1 MEGMKVMNK
10 PTILYEDN
18 HIIVVVKEANIP
30 VQEDAS
36 KDKDLLTILK
46 EYVKIKHEGQKRKQG
61 TPYYL
66 HPFAVA
72 DILKEKGFNDDY
84 QAAGLLHDTLED
96 TNATKEEILKLSN
109 KEVLDTVVLL
119 TKEKGYKMQDYY
131 NRIKNND
138 MAKMVKLADRYHN
151 LSESTMTN
159 ILFKKKYIKETEDW
173 YIKMAEGTCFEE
185 DIKQA
190 LDNLIKSL

>member
-1 MEGMKVMNK
+1 MDIE
-10 PTILYEDN
+10 
-18 HIIVVVKEANIP
+18 
-30 VQEDAS
+30 
-36 KDKDLLTILK
+36 ILK

-84 QAAGLLHDTLED
+84 QAAGLLHDT
-96 TNATKEEILKLSN
+96 KEEILKLSN
-109 KEVLDTVVLL
+109 KGVLDTVVLL
-119 TKEKGYKMQDYY
+119 TKEKEYKMQDYY
-131 NRIKNND
+131 NRIINND

-159 ILFKKKYIKETEDW
+159 ILFKKKYIKETEEW
-173 YIKMAEGTCFEE
+173 YLKMAEGTCFEE

>member
-1 MEGMKVMNK
+1 MDIE
-10 PTILYEDN
+10 
-18 HIIVVVKEANIP
+18 
-30 VQEDAS
+30 
-36 KDKDLLTILK
+36 ILK

-96 TNATKEEILKLSN
+96 TNATKE
-109 KEVLDTVVLL
+109 KE
-119 TKEKGYKMQDYY
+119 YKMQDYY
-131 NRIKNND
+131 NRIINND

-159 ILFKKKYIKETEDW
+159 ILFKKKYIKETEEW
-173 YIKMAEGTCFEE
+173 YLKMAEGTCFEE

>member
-1 MEGMKVMNK
+1 MDIE
-10 PTILYEDN
+10 
-18 HIIVVVKEANIP
+18 
-30 VQEDAS
+30 
-36 KDKDLLTILK
+36 ILK

-109 KEVLDTVVLL
+109 KGVLDTVVLL

-131 NRIKNND
+131 NRIINND
-138 MAKMVKLADRYHN
+138 MAKMVKLADRVHN
-151 LSESTMTN
+151 LSESHFASDKWINKYVAETKQWYLRMAKGT
-159 ILFKKKYIKETEDW
+159 LFEKQLK
-173 YIKMAEGTCFEE
+173 
-185 DIKQA
+185 DIIEK
-190 LDNLIKSL
+190 LEK

>member
-1 MEGMKVMNK
+1 MN
-10 PTILYEDN
+10 IE
-18 HIIVVVKEANIP
+18 
-30 VQEDAS
+30 
-36 KDKDLLTILK
+36 ILK
-46 EYVKIKHEGQKRKQG
+46 EYVKIKHKGQKRKQG

-72 DILKEKGFNDDY
+72 DILKEKGFNEDY

-109 KEVLDTVVLL
+109 KKVLDAVVLL

-131 NRIKNND
+131 NRIINSD

-159 ILFKKKYIKETEDW
+159 IFFKKKYLKETEEW
-173 YIKMAEGTCFEE
+173 YLKMAEGTCFEE
-185 DIKQA
+185 NIKQA

>member
-1 MEGMKVMNK
+1 MNIE
-10 PTILYEDN
+10 ILR
-18 HIIVVVKEANIP
+18 
-30 VQEDAS
+30 
-36 KDKDLLTILK
+36 
-46 EYVKIKHEGQKRKQG
+46 EYVKVKHEGQKRKQG

-131 NRIKNND
+131 NRIINND

-159 ILFKKKYIKETEDW
+159 VLFKKKYINETKKW
-173 YIKMAEGTCFEE
+173 YLKMAEGTCFEE
-185 DIKQA
+185 DINQSLEK
-190 LDNLIKSL
+190 LIKSL

>member
-1 MEGMKVMNK
+1 MDIE
-10 PTILYEDN
+10 
-18 HIIVVVKEANIP
+18 
-30 VQEDAS
+30 
-36 KDKDLLTILK
+36 ILK

-159 ILFKKKYIKETEDW
+159 ILFKKKYIKETDS
-173 YIKMAEGTCFEE
+173 Y
-185 DIKQA
+185 
-190 LDNLIKSL
+190 LI

>member
-1 MEGMKVMNK
+1 MDIE
-10 PTILYEDN
+10 
-18 HIIVVVKEANIP
+18 
-30 VQEDAS
+30 
-36 KDKDLLTILK
+36 ILK

-109 KEVLDTVVLL
+109 KGVLDTVVLL

-131 NRIKNND
+131 NRIINSD

-159 ILFKKKYIKETEDW
+159 IFFKKKYIKETEEW
-173 YIKMAEGTCFEE
+173 YLKMAEGTCFEE

>member
-1 MEGMKVMNK
+1 MDIE
-10 PTILYEDN
+10 
-18 HIIVVVKEANIP
+18 
-30 VQEDAS
+30 
-36 KDKDLLTILK
+36 ILK

-109 KEVLDTVVLL
+109 KGVLDTVVLL
-119 TKEKGYKMQDYY
+119 TKEKDYY

-159 ILFKKKYIKETEDW
+159 ILFKKKYIKETEEW
-173 YIKMAEGTCFEE
+173 YLKMAEGTCFEE

>member
-1 MEGMKVMNK
+1 MN
-10 PTILYEDN
+10 IE
-18 HIIVVVKEANIP
+18 
-30 VQEDAS
+30 
-36 KDKDLLTILK
+36 ILK
-46 EYVKIKHEGQKRKQG
+46 EYVKIKHKGQKRKQG

-72 DILKEKGFNDDY
+72 DILKEKGFNEDY

-96 TNATKEEILKLSN
+96 TNATKEEILK
-109 KEVLDTVVLL
+109 
-119 TKEKGYKMQDYY
+119 MQDYY
-131 NRIKNND
+131 NRIINSD

-159 ILFKKKYIKETEDW
+159 IFFKKKYLKETEEW
-173 YIKMAEGTCFEE
+173 YLKMAEGTCFEE

>member
-1 MEGMKVMNK
+1 MDIE
-10 PTILYEDN
+10 
-18 HIIVVVKEANIP
+18 
-30 VQEDAS
+30 
-36 KDKDLLTILK
+36 ILK

-109 KEVLDTVVLL
+109 KGVLDTVVLL
-119 TKEKGYKMQDYY
+119 TKEKGYK
-131 NRIKNND
+131 IKRGEP
-138 MAKMVKLADRYHN
+138 KER
-151 LSESTMTN
+151 
-159 ILFKKKYIKETEDW
+159 KKCYEEVQKVLGRVINTGNGARNEHDNHGGTE
-173 YIKMAEGTCFEE
+173 
-185 DIKQA
+185 
-190 LDNLIKSL
+190 

>member
-1 MEGMKVMNK
+1 MITK
-10 PTILYEDN
+10 LQD
-18 HIIVVVKEANIP
+18 
-30 VQEDAS
+30 
-36 KDKDLLTILK
+36 
-46 EYVKIKHEGQKRKQG
+46 
-61 TPYYL
+61 YY
-66 HPFAVA
+66 
-72 DILKEKGFNDDY
+72 D
-84 QAAGLLHDTLED
+84 DTLED

-159 ILFKKKYIKETEDW
+159 ILFKKKYIKEDRRLV
-173 YIKMAEGTCFEE
+173 YKNG
-185 DIKQA
+185 
-190 LDNLIKSL
+190 

>member
-1 MEGMKVMNK
+1 MDIE
-10 PTILYEDN
+10 
-18 HIIVVVKEANIP
+18 
-30 VQEDAS
+30 
-36 KDKDLLTILK
+36 ILK

-109 KEVLDTVVLL
+109 KGVLDTVVLL
-119 TKEKGYKMQDYY
+119 TKEKEYKMQDYY
-131 NRIKNND
+131 NRIINNE
-138 MAKMVKLADRYHN
+138 MVKLADRYHN

-159 ILFKKKYIKETEDW
+159 ILFKKKYIKETEEW
-173 YIKMAEGTCFEE
+173 YLKMAEGTCFEE

>member
-1 MEGMKVMNK
+1 MN
-10 PTILYEDN
+10 IE
-18 HIIVVVKEANIP
+18 
-30 VQEDAS
+30 
-36 KDKDLLTILK
+36 ILK
-46 EYVKIKHEGQKRKQG
+46 EYVKIKHKGQKRKQG

-66 HPFAVA
+66 HPYAVA
-72 DILKEKGFNDDY
+72 DILKEKGFNEDY

-109 KEVLDTVVLL
+109 KKVLDAVVLL

-131 NRIKNND
+131 NRIINSD
-138 MAKMVKLADRYHN
+138 
-151 LSESTMTN
+151 
-159 ILFKKKYIKETEDW
+159 IFFKKKYLKETEEW
-173 YIKMAEGTCFEE
+173 YLKMAEGTCFEE

>member
-1 MEGMKVMNK
+1 MN
-10 PTILYEDN
+10 IE
-18 HIIVVVKEANIP
+18 
-30 VQEDAS
+30 
-36 KDKDLLTILK
+36 ILK
-46 EYVKIKHEGQKRKQG
+46 EYVKIKHKGQKRKQG

-72 DILKEKGFNDDY
+72 DILKEKGFNEDY

-109 KEVLDTVVLL
+109 KKVLDAVVLL

-131 NRIKNND
+131 NRIINSD

-159 ILFKKKYIKETEDW
+159 IF
-173 YIKMAEGTCFEE
+173 F
-185 DIKQA
+185 
-190 LDNLIKSL
+190 